1 MAKQHT
7 GPSPDKLPLDGQ
19 SRWQQIAPFIPFSR
33 ETARKLELQG
43 RFPKRIRI
51 TERCSLFP
59 NREIHRWFADP
70 LNYRA
75 EG

>member
-1 MAKQHT
+1 MAKQHAAA
-7 GPSPDKLPLDGQ
+7 PAADKLPFHGQ
-19 SRWQQIAPFIPFSR
+19 SRWAQIEPFVPFSR

-59 NREIHRWFADP
+59 NCELHRWFADP
-70 LNYRA
+70 AGYRA
-75 EG
+75 